1 MKQRQHTKMNWDLA
15 FLWLVCGFFVLAA
28 LWTALRP
35 KASWS
40 YFENRSLT
48 PRPVLTRETVVDG
61 TYFQELEKHLCD
73 NAAGRKYAL
82 GLSTWID
89 LELVRRPVVNEV
101 VVEPDMLLAYNGYEK
116 LDEQAMADCAAQ
128 EAERLGR
135 LARLTESWGGT
146 FLYVAVP
153 SHYAYFAQRYP
164 GWLNNREAYTAL
176 SKELFFSAL
185 DSQNVPWLDVGEVW
199 SRDGAPTDYMSAT
212 DHHWTL
218 AGCLSAY
225 REILRA
231 LESRTGQGLE
241 ALTGENARTV
251 TLPNSFLGSRGRKL
265 LGLWDT
271 GERLSYLEPLESV
284 PFTRRDNGQE
294 AAPSVFSFPASDSET
309 LQYGF
314 YMGGDIPE
322 TVISTDRPQ
331 LPSLLIYGDSYTNL
345 LETLMYYSFD
355 TTYSIDLRGYTE
367 MPLLSYVEAHRPRVV
382 VCVRDYEQLL
392 NLSGNGNI
400 D

>member
-1 MKQRQHTKMNWDLA
+1 MKQRRHIKVNWDLA

-40 YFENRSLT
+40 YFENRALT
-48 PRPVLTRETVVDG
+48 PRPALSREAVVDG

-82 GLSTWID
+82 SLSTLINMR
-89 LELVRRPVVNEV
+89 LLRRPVVNDV
-101 VVEPDMLLAYNGYEK
+101 VVKQDMLLAYNEYEK
-116 LDEQAMADCAAQ
+116 LDEQAMADSAAQ

-153 SHYAYFAQRYP
+153 SHYAYFAQKYP
-164 GWLNNREAYTAL
+164 GWLNNREAYTAR

-185 DSQNVPWLDVGEVW
+185 DSQNVAWLDVGEVW
-199 SRDGAPTDYMSAT
+199 SRDGDPAGYMSAT

-218 AGCLSAY
+218 AGCLPAY
-225 REILRA
+225 REILRT
-231 LESRTGQGLE
+231 LESRTGLE
-241 ALTGENARTV
+241 LDVLTGDNARLT

-294 AAPSVFSFPASDSET
+294 VAPSVFSLPASEGDT
-309 LQYGF
+309 LEYGF
-314 YMGGDIPE
+314 YMGGDVPE

-331 LPSLLIYGDSYTNL
+331 LPSLLIYGDSFTNL

-355 TTYSIDLRGYTE
+355 TTYSIDLRGYTD
-367 MPLLSYVEAHRPRVV
+367 MTLLSYVEARRPQVV

-392 NLSGNGNI
+392 SLFGNGDI
-400 D
+400 G

>member
-1 MKQRQHTKMNWDLA
+1 MKQRRHIKVNWDLA

-40 YFENRSLT
+40 YFENRALT
-48 PRPVLTRETVVDG
+48 PRPALSREAVVDG

-82 GLSTWID
+82 SLSTLINMR
-89 LELVRRPVVNEV
+89 LLRRPVVNDV
-101 VVEPDMLLAYNGYEK
+101 VVEQDMLLAYNEYEK
-116 LDEQAMADCAAQ
+116 LDEQAMADCAAK

-185 DSQNVPWLDVGEVW
+185 DSQNVAWLDVGEVW
-199 SRDGAPTDYMSAT
+199 SREGDPADYMSAT

-218 AGCLSAY
+218 AGCLPAY
-225 REILRA
+225 REILRT
-231 LESRTGQGLE
+231 LESRTGLE
-241 ALTGENARTV
+241 LDVLTGDNARLT

-294 AAPSVFSFPASDSET
+294 VTPSVFSLPASEGDT
-309 LQYGF
+309 LEYGF
-314 YMGGDIPE
+314 YMGGDVPE

-331 LPSLLIYGDSYTNL
+331 LPSLLIYGDSFTNL

-355 TTYSIDLRGYTE
+355 TTYSIDLRGYTD
-367 MPLLSYVEAHRPRVV
+367 MTLLSYVEARRPQVV

-392 NLSGNGNI
+392 SLFGNGDI
-400 D
+400 G